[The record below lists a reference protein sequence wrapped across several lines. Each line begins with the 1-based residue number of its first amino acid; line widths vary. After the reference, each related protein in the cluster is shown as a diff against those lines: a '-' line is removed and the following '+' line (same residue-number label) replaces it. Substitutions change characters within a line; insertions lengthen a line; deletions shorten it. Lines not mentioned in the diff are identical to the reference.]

1 MRADQYMFQ
10 TKHSGQLQPRQY
22 SVKKIYIK
30 EYSENGVAGD
40 LTRELTLGDI
50 KNQPAP
56 SGARLKILQV
66 QKEQGSRSYRNR
78 RNKARE
84 PKGQNEARL
93 EIEQKQK
100 NRTRRERANRPKWS
114 RVSGPTSTNE
124 SRLREAQKEKLIGL
138 RSVTR

>member
-1 MRADQYMFQ
+1 MLYIYYIFIFQNLIFHQSVPLRQENNGREGYMRADQYMFQ

-56 SGARLKILQV
+56 SGARLKILQE
-66 QKEQGSRSYRNR
+66 QKEQGS
-78 RNKARE
+78 
-84 PKGQNEARL
+84 
-93 EIEQKQK
+93 
-100 NRTRRERANRPKWS
+100 
-114 RVSGPTSTNE
+114 
-124 SRLREAQKEKLIGL
+124 
-138 RSVTR
+138 